1 MIGWIKRVHKK
12 RDFTVFWFYNQPV
25 YTLHSSNTRK
35 QTLTILTAYTQTVA
49 NLELPAD
56 ILPERVQFA
65 PTIQSCTVTYHMET
79 DERESYYRENV
90 YSLWMRKGIN
100 IIYNW
105 LSNVN
110 VRNQEFDSLNTI
122 WLNKETSQTVYG
134 RNRKAM

>member
-1 MIGWIKRVHKK
+1 MYAVKIVSVWLRVLLE
-12 RDFTVFWFYNQPV
+12 WSV
-25 YTLHSSNTRK
+25 YTLHSSNTRN
-35 QTLTILTAYTQTVA
+35 QTLTILTAYIQTVA

-100 IIYNW
+100 IIYNS
-105 LSNVN
+105 LGNVN
-110 VRNQEFDSLNTI
+110 VWNQDFDSLNTI
-122 WLNKETSQTVYG
+122 WLKKETSQTVYG
-134 RNRKAM
+134 PNRKAM